1 MSIKKQISI
10 VIPTYNER
18 NNIALLCNKIATS
31 LDGKYEYELIFV
43 DDNSPDGTYEEINN
57 VMKKNS
63 MIHLIKREGKL
74 GLGSAV
80 RDGFNKAS
88 GDYCIMMDADLSHD
102 PIYLPDMIKALD
114 SNDVV
119 IGSRHVKG
127 GGVKNWPF
135 YRKFISSIASYIARL
150 ILTVPVKD
158 ITSGFAGFR
167 KEILEDILTKLTP
180 KGFKIL
186 VEIIVNLKHAKIKEI
201 PIIFVDRQYGKSK
214 LSIKEI
220 ILFLLLCF
228 KLRKING

>member
-1 MSIKKQISI
+1 MKKQISI

-18 NNIALLCNKIATS
+18 NNIVPLCNKIATS
-31 LDGKYEYELIFV
+31 LNGKYKYEVIFV
-43 DDNSPDGTYEEINN
+43 DDNSPDQTYEEINN
-57 VMKKNS
+57 VMTQYP
-63 MIHLIKREGKL
+63 MIHLIRREGKL

-80 RDGFNKAS
+80 KEGFNKAS
-88 GDYCIMMDADLSHD
+88 GDYWTMMDADLSHD

-114 SNDVV
+114 NNDIV

-135 YRKFISSIASYIARL
+135 YRKFISSVASYIARL

-167 KEILEDILTKLTP
+167 KEILEKGLSQLTP

-186 VEIIVNLKHAKIKEI
+186 VEIIVNVKHAKIKEI
-201 PIIFVDRQYGKSK
+201 PIVFVDRQYGKSK

-220 ILFLLLCF
+220 ILFLLLCIR
-228 KLRKING
+228 LRKING

>member
-1 MSIKKQISI
+1 LSVKKLISI

-18 NNIALLCNKIATS
+18 NNIDPLCNKIAIS
-31 LDGKYEYELIFV
+31 LNSKYEYELIFV
-43 DDNSPDGTYEEINN
+43 DDNSPDATYEEINN
-57 VMKKNS
+57 LMQKYP
-63 MIHLIKREGKL
+63 MIHLIKRKGKL

-80 RDGFNKAS
+80 REGFNKAS
-88 GDYCIMMDADLSHD
+88 GDYWIMMDADLSHD
-102 PIYLPDMIKALD
+102 PIYLVDIIKALD

-135 YRKFISSIASYIARL
+135 YRKFISSVASYIARM

-167 KEILEDILTKLTP
+167 KEILEDTLTKLTP

-186 VEIIVNLKHAKIKEI
+186 VEIIVHLKHAKIKEI

-214 LSIKEI
+214 LSFKEI
-220 ILFLLLCF
+220 IVFLLLCF
-228 KLRKING
+228 RLRKING